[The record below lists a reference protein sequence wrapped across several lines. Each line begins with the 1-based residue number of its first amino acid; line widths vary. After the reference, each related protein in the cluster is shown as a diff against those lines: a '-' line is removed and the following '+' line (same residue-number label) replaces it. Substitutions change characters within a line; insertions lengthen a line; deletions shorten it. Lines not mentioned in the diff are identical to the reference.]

1 MIYGVGT
8 DLTDHQRIAAVW
20 HRHGERFARR
30 LLSAVEF
37 AEFLSHPQPV
47 AFLAKRWAAKE
58 AIGKATGL
66 GVRAPFLLPAMSIQR
81 DHLGKPVVVFA
92 PAAAQWLAERQ
103 IQRCHLSLSDEKQL
117 SLAFVVLETDE

>member
-20 HRHGERFARR
+20 QRHGERFARR

-66 GVRAPFLLPAMSIQR
+66 GVRAPFFCCRPCRFNAITLASLLWCLPLQR
-81 DHLGKPVVVFA
+81 RSG
-92 PAAAQWLAERQ
+92 
-103 IQRCHLSLSDEKQL
+103 
-117 SLAFVVLETDE
+117 

>member
-20 HRHGERFARR
+20 QRHGERFARR

-66 GVRAPFLLPAMSIQR
+66 GVRAPFFVAGHVDSTRSPWQACCGVCPCS
-81 DHLGKPVVVFA
+81 GAVVG
-92 PAAAQWLAERQ
+92 
-103 IQRCHLSLSDEKQL
+103 
-117 SLAFVVLETDE
+117 